1 MTRSRRHRALLV
13 LGVLLLTTPIWAPPL
28 DVTGPDYQYSA
39 ALVTVEENRVDVP
52 REPPRPRSVPSIG
65 CFPAPS
71 PSRLCGFES
80 RLVGSPP
87 VEAPYPGVRHIAGDP
102 TLDAPERYV
111 AFPDDG
117 RVFER
122 TTAWNASVGAYVLDL
137 RRANATRVLEE
148 ASRPVGQYSSPVRRA
163 VETGS
168 SRAAEPLADPI
179 LVTLSGRYYAV
190 YTTGT
195 RSTLSEMPFTERV
208 FELVAIVGGAGFLW
222 RAKGTHS
229 K

>member
-1 MTRSRRHRALLV
+1 MSVTRSVRHQALLA

-28 DVTGPDYQYSA
+28 DVTGPEYEYSA

-52 REPPRPRSVPSIG
+52 RDPPRPRSVPNID
-65 CFPAPS
+65 CFPATS

-87 VEAPYPGVRHIAGDP
+87 VEAPYPGVSHIAGNP

-122 TTAWNASVGAYVLDL
+122 TTAWNASAGTYVLNL

-148 ASRPVGQYSSPVRRA
+148 ASRPVGQYSAPVRRA
-163 VETGS
+163 VKTGS
-168 SRAAEPLADPI
+168 SRANEPLADPI
-179 LVTLSGRYYAV
+179 LVTSSGRYYAV

-195 RSTLSEMPFTERV
+195 RTILSEMPFTERV
-208 FELVAIVGGAGFLW
+208 FELAAIVGGAALLW
-222 RAKGTHS
+222 RAK
-229 K
+229 